1 MNRITQAALAAVL
14 GTLALPALASPFTD
28 AEAQLRAVY
37 GDYRAA
43 LFLSNAGKAP
53 ETAKAL
59 AGFDTA
65 WSEMSAQWGTTPPP
79 QYAADAALP
88 QTFDAVSALIGKA
101 RDEVAAGKLPAAHE
115 TLEGVRAE
123 IAGLHERAGLIG
135 FSERMNAYHAAMEEV
150 LGRDYAAMGPGAAAA
165 LAGDAAVL
173 DYLAAQ
179 IVANPAPEAE
189 NPAYA
194 PLVDA
199 FAASARAFRAAADS
213 GDVAGALAARGA
225 LKVPYSKL
233 FAQFG

>member
-1 MNRITQAALAAVL
+1 MNRITQTAFAAVL
-14 GTLALPALASPFTD
+14 GALALPALASPFTD

-53 ETAKAL
+53 ETERAL

-65 WSEMSAQWGTTPPP
+65 WAEMSAQWGATPPP

-101 RDEVAAGKLPAAHE
+101 REEAAAGRLPAAHQ

-123 IAGLHERAGLIG
+123 IAGLHARAGLIG
-135 FSERMNAYHAAMEEV
+135 FSDRMNAY
-150 LGRDYAAMGPGAAAA
+150 GPGAAVA

-173 DYLAAQ
+173 DYLAGQ

-199 FAASARAFRAAADS
+199 FAASARAFRSAADS
-213 GDVAGALAARGA
+213 GDVAAALAARGK

>member
-135 FSERMNAYHAAMEEV
+135 FSDRMNAYHTAMEEV

-179 IVANPAPEAE
+179 IVANPAPEAA

-194 PLVDA
+194 PLIEA

-213 GDVAGALAARGA
+213 GDMAAALAARGA
-225 LKVPYSKL
+225 LKVPYSRL